1 MQWPT
6 SFVQVYLN
14 DAIDKRMWVDL
25 PQSSMLVTNILTA
38 FPGSCAQQP
47 LTSVPKPLAAKPEP
61 DPKRRK
67 TDSSPTMRAQPAPG
81 STSQSLDEE
90 SFGLSS
96 SPTESNGLPAVR
108 PRFRGE
114 RQQHDIHGMVM
125 EAMRL
130 HVDVPGDLP
139 ERKAKSVLRL
149 LPLLL
154 GYEAVRRL
162 VAEKIESWM
171 NSPNVARFT
180 RDLLPRLANEC
191 TMDDHMEQE
200 TMRRVVQIKYKVH
213 AAKEHMEVIAIL
225 ARTNVH
231 FCQLA
236 LEFYLREETVNADSL
251 AAKILKY
258 KQ

>member
-1 MQWPT
+1 
-6 SFVQVYLN
+6 
-14 DAIDKRMWVDL
+14 
-25 PQSSMLVTNILTA
+25 
-38 FPGSCAQQP
+38 
-47 LTSVPKPLAAKPEP
+47 
-61 DPKRRK
+61 
-67 TDSSPTMRAQPAPG
+67 
-81 STSQSLDEE
+81 
-90 SFGLSS
+90 
-96 SPTESNGLPAVR
+96 
-108 PRFRGE
+108 
-114 RQQHDIHGMVM
+114 M